1 MVEYNH
7 PNNRHQI
14 PEMRRMKHIHFVGIG
29 GSGMCGIAEV
39 LKNQGYCITGSDIRS
54 SAVIKRLEALDID
67 VFIGHQASNVEG
79 ADALVVSTAINN
91 QDNPEVS
98 AAIER
103 RIPIVQRAEMLAEL
117 MRFRHGMA
125 IAGTHGKTTTTSMIT
140 SILAEAKLDPTFV
153 IGGKLTSAGSNAHL
167 GASRYLVAEA
177 DESDASFLHLQPM
190 VSVVTNIDADHMS
203 TYGGDFD
210 KLKQTFIDFLHNL
223 PFYGLA
229 VMCVDDEVV
238 REILPKVGRP
248 TITYGFS
255 EDADYRAIDLQQQ
268 GMSTHFTA
276 VRKNGQPPLDITL
289 NMPGRHNV
297 LNALASIAVADDEG
311 VDDAY
316 IVAALE
322 KFAGVGRRFTVLGE
336 HALGDGNVMLV
347 DDYGH
352 HPRELEVNIDAIRK
366 GFPDRRLVMVFQPH
380 RYSRTRDLY
389 ENFVRVL
396 STTDVLLL
404 LDVFPA
410 GEKPLAGADSR
421 TLSGSIRQRGDID
434 PIFIGRDESLETP
447 LKRILKPGDLLLL
460 QGAGDV
466 GSIAQELTKKLPQW
480 LAEVEV

>member
-1 MVEYNH
+1 MVKDNH
-7 PNNRHQI
+7 PLNQHQI

-39 LKNQGYCITGSDIRS
+39 LKNQGYCISGSDIRG
-54 SAVIKRLEALDID
+54 SAVTKRLEALGIV

-79 ADALVVSTAINN
+79 ADALVVSTAI
-91 QDNPEVS
+91 DHENPEVS
-98 AAIER
+98 AAVER

-140 SILAEAKLDPTFV
+140 SILAEAGLDPTFV
-153 IGGKLTSAGSNAHL
+153 IGGRLNSAGSNAHL

-203 TYGGDFD
+203 TYGGDFE

-248 TITYGFS
+248 IITYGFS
-255 EDADYRAIDLQQQ
+255 EDADYRAINLQQQ
-268 GMSTHFTA
+268 GIYTHFTA
-276 VRKNGQPPLDITL
+276 VRNNGQPPLDISL
-289 NMPGRHNV
+289 KMPGKHNV

-311 VDDAY
+311 VDDKY
-316 IVAALE
+316 IVDALE

-336 HALGDGNVMLV
+336 YALADGNVMLV

-352 HPRELEVNIDAIRK
+352 HPRELEVTIDAIRK
-366 GFPDRRLVMVFQPH
+366 GFPERRLVMAFQPH

-389 ENFVRVL
+389 ENFVKIL
-396 STTDVLLL
+396 SSTDVLLL
-404 LDVFPA
+404 MEVFPA

-421 TLSGSIRQRGDID
+421 TLCGSIRQRGDID
-434 PIFIGRDESLETP
+434 PIYIERGESLEIP

-466 GSIAQELTKKLPQW
+466 GSIAQELTKNLASW
-480 LAEVEV
+480 LAEEKV